1 MEEESLQ
8 VSTTDVEESGVNVGN
23 IIKKC
28 WICLQVTMMI
38 AQMTYGTIK
47 FWKKV
52 SGCSKMKMLF
62 VFMFCAIIYLCINEF
77 MHHNFI
83 GMFLLL
89 LFAQWAY
96 FSTFSLVI
104 DSCITK
110 EDDEN
115 RFEDRVKT
123 FNYVF
128 RIIMTL
134 WTLFLFVS
142 MFFYNSCE
150 ERIYPWNFTAMIVMI
165 LTHQAY
171 DLYLI
176 TQDYMI
182 DWESL
187 PPISSNKL
195 RFNK

>member
-1 MEEESLQ
+1 
-8 VSTTDVEESGVNVGN
+8 
-23 IIKKC
+23 
-28 WICLQVTMMI
+28 
-38 AQMTYGTIK
+38 
-47 FWKKV
+47 
-52 SGCSKMKMLF
+52 MKMLF